1 MFFDLW
7 TMKLCYFIFFVL
19 VFVSCSSRNEEVAVT
34 IPSVDEHV
42 VLKEDSTINAVE
54 NESVEKTKDSIL
66 RTFKLIDVQTLNPQ
80 IKVDLKYVGTDN
92 FMGIQLYERIRKAYL
107 QEDVALRLAKCQE
120 FLAAIDPNLHLLVY
134 DAVRPVSVQF
144 KMWNALDSIPVAQRG
159 KFVSS
164 PYGKSVHNYGAA
176 VDLTI
181 CDENGKAL
189 DMGAGFDD
197 IREIAYPSKE
207 AYFLAKGELTK
218 EHIQNRELLRKVM
231 RSQGFRNLQTEWW
244 HFNACSREEAAKK
257 YKLLDIEP

>member
-7 TMKLCYFIFFVL
+7 TMKLYYFLFMVS
-19 VFVSCSSRNEEVAVT
+19 VFISCSSKKADKETMILVVQDAAVQ
-34 IPSVDEHV
+34 
-42 VLKEDSTINAVE
+42 KEDSTSNSLE
-54 NESVEKTKDSIL
+54 NESREKEKDSIL

-80 IKVDLKYVGTDN
+80 IKVDLKYAGTDN
-92 FMGIQLYERIRKAYL
+92 FMGIRLYERIQKAYL
-107 QEDVALRLAKCQE
+107 QEDVAARLAKCQE
-120 FLAAIDPNLHLLVY
+120 FLTSIDPNLHLLVY

-144 KMWNALDSIPVAQRG
+144 KMWNALDSIPVARRG

-181 CDENGKAL
+181 CNAAGVPL

-207 AYFLAKGELTK
+207 AFYLAKGELTK

-244 HFNACSREEAAKK
+244 HFNACSREEASKK
-257 YKLLDIEP
+257 YILLEVEP

>member
-1 MFFDLW
+1 M
-7 TMKLCYFIFFVL
+7 IL
-19 VFVSCSSRNEEVAVT
+19 VVKDAA
-34 IPSVDEHV
+34 
-42 VLKEDSTINAVE
+42 VLKEDSTINTVE
-54 NESVEKTKDSIL
+54 NESVEKTKDSVL
-66 RTFKLIDVQTLNPQ
+66 RTFRLIDVQTLNPQ

-92 FMGIQLYERIRKAYL
+92 FMGVQLYERIRKAYL

-120 FLAAIDPNLHLLVY
+120 FLTSIDPTLHLLVY

-144 KMWNALDSIPVAQRG
+144 KMWNALDSIPVTQRG

-164 PYGKSVHNYGAA
+164 PYGKSIHNYGAA

-207 AYFLAKGELTK
+207 AYFLSKGELTK

-257 YKLLDIEP
+257 YKLLDVEP

>member
-7 TMKLCYFIFFVL
+7 TMKLYYFLFMVS
-19 VFVSCSSRNEEVAVT
+19 VFISCSSKKADKETMILVVQDAAVQ
-34 IPSVDEHV
+34 
-42 VLKEDSTINAVE
+42 KEDSTSNSLE
-54 NESVEKTKDSIL
+54 NESREKEKDSIL
-66 RTFKLIDVQTLNPQ
+66 GTFKLIDVQTFNPQ
-80 IKVDLKYVGTDN
+80 IKVDLKYAGTDN
-92 FMGIQLYERIRKAYL
+92 FMGIRLYERIQKAYL
-107 QEDVALRLAKCQE
+107 QEDVAARLAKCQE
-120 FLAAIDPNLHLLVY
+120 FLTSIDPNLHLLVY

-144 KMWNALDSIPVAQRG
+144 KMWNALDSIPVARRG

-181 CDENGKAL
+181 CNAAGVPL

-207 AYFLAKGELTK
+207 AFYLAKGELTK

-244 HFNACSREEAAKK
+244 HFNACSREEASNK
-257 YKLLDIEP
+257 YILLEVEP

>member
-7 TMKLCYFIFFVL
+7 IMKLCYFIFFVL
-19 VFVSCSSRNEEVAVT
+19 VFVSCSSRIEEVEVT
-34 IPSVDEHV
+34 IPSADELAV
-42 VLKEDSTINAVE
+42 QKEDSTSNSLE
-54 NESVEKTKDSIL
+54 NESREKEKDSIL

-80 IKVDLKYVGTDN
+80 IKVDLKYAGTDN
-92 FMGIQLYERIRKAYL
+92 FMGIRLYERIQKAYL
-107 QEDVALRLAKCQE
+107 QEDVAARLAKCQE
-120 FLAAIDPNLHLLVY
+120 FLTSIDPNLHLLVY

-144 KMWNALDSIPVAQRG
+144 KMWNALDSIPVARRG

-181 CDENGKAL
+181 CNAAGVPL

-207 AYFLAKGELTK
+207 AFYLAKGELTK

-244 HFNACSREEAAKK
+244 HFNACSREEASNK
-257 YKLLDIEP
+257 YILLEVEP

>member
-1 MFFDLW
+1 
-7 TMKLCYFIFFVL
+7 MKLFLI
-19 VFVSCSSRNEEVAVT
+19 VFSSLFLISCSSKDEERNRSENQDVEGLLVINDSNDVVEQH
-34 IPSVDEHV
+34 PSV
-42 VLKEDSTINAVE
+42 VE
-54 NESVEKTKDSIL
+54 SKDSV
-66 RTFKLIDVQTLNPQ
+66 FLIFNLVDVQSINPL
-80 IKVDLKYVGTDN
+80 IKVDLKYAGTDN
-92 FMGIQLYERIRKAYL
+92 FMGIQLYDRIRKAYL
-107 QEDVALRLAKCQE
+107 QEDVAIRLGKCQE
-120 FLAAIDPNLHLLVY
+120 LLTSINPSMHLLVY

-144 KMWNALDSIPVAQRG
+144 KMWNALDSIPFTRRG

-181 CDENGKAL
+181 CDEQGIAL

-207 AYFLAKGELTK
+207 AYYLSKGELTK

-244 HFNACSREEAAKK
+244 HFNACSRDEAEKR
-257 YKLLDIEP
+257 YQLLDVEP